1 MLADYYHVLK
11 DIISYKTISSENSSM
26 SEMEAMSQYLAK
38 FFLDNNCEVE
48 IVTDYGN
55 PIVLASYI
63 HNPKLPTCLLYGHYD
78 VQSADK
84 QDGWKYD
91 PFSLYLGKEKIYG
104 RGVSDDK
111 GQFLI
116 HLLTIFD
123 LIHDKNLCYNM
134 KFIIEGDEEIW
145 SSHFPR
151 FLIDYKEKIKA
162 DCCLISDSL
171 LQGDFPCLDAGYRW
185 GINLKLQLTTA
196 STDLH
201 SWIYGG
207 IVPNAIH
214 ELTKIIAQLYDMN
227 HRITIPYFYYDVEE
241 IESHIMVKHR
251 KLHFDNKQFLQ
262 TTGVHSLVKD
272 KEFYVYSQLCLRP
285 TIQVTGIEGGHAGEW
300 FINAIPHIAT
310 ANINFR
316 LVKNQSTQKVL
327 SSFEQRLKV
336 IVPPYANYELTVSQT
351 LEPVKISITTPF
363 VKKAER
369 ILEALYDEKVHYAY
383 AGSSLPI
390 VSLLHHELQLPCV
403 LVPLANKDANIHGV
417 NENFDIALIEKWFKF
432 SHAFFAA
439 K

>member
-1 MLADYYHVLK
+1 MLAQYYRILK
-11 DIISYKTISSENSSM
+11 DIITYKTVSSQSDSSSEM
-26 SEMEAMSQYLAK
+26 QAMSQYLAK
-38 FFLDNNCEVE
+38 LFSDNDCEVE
-48 IVTDYGN
+48 IVMGYGN
-55 PIVLASYI
+55 PVVLASYM
-63 HNPKLPTCLLYGHYD
+63 HNPKLPTCLFYGHYD
-78 VQSADK
+78 VQSANK
-84 QDGWKYD
+84 EDGWKYD
-91 PFSLYLGKEKIYG
+91 PFSLHLGKEKIYG
-104 RGVSDDK
+104 RGVADDK

-123 LIHDKNLCYNM
+123 LIQNKNLCYNIVC
-134 KFIIEGDEEIW
+134 IIEGDEEIG

-151 FLIDYKEKIKA
+151 FLTDYKNKIQA

-185 GINLKLQLTTA
+185 GINLTLQLTTA
-196 STDLH
+196 DTDLH
-201 SWIYGG
+201 SWVYGG
-207 IVPNAIH
+207 IVPNAVH
-214 ELTKIIAQLYDMN
+214 ELTKIISQLYDMN
-227 HRITIPYFYYDVEE
+227 HRITIPYFYYDVED

-251 KLHFDNKQFLQ
+251 KLHFDTEWFLQ

-272 KEFYVYSQLCLRP
+272 KEFDVYSQLGLRP
-285 TIQVTGIEGGHAGEW
+285 TIQVTGIEWWHAGEW
-300 FINAIPHIAT
+300 FMNAIPHMAT
-310 ANINFR
+310 AHINFR

-336 IVPPYANYELTVSQT
+336 IVPPYADYELIVSQT
-351 LEPVKISITTPF
+351 LEPVKVSIMTPF

-369 ILEALYDEKVHYAY
+369 ILEALYDQKVHYAY

-417 NENFDIALIEKWFKF
+417 NENFDIALIEKWFQF

-439 K
+439 I

>member
-134 KFIIEGDEEIW
+134 KFIIEGDEEI
-145 SSHFPR
+145 
-151 FLIDYKEKIKA
+151 
-162 DCCLISDSL
+162 
-171 LQGDFPCLDAGYRW
+171 
-185 GINLKLQLTTA
+185 
-196 STDLH
+196 
-201 SWIYGG
+201 
-207 IVPNAIH
+207 
-214 ELTKIIAQLYDMN
+214 
-227 HRITIPYFYYDVEE
+227 
-241 IESHIMVKHR
+241 
-251 KLHFDNKQFLQ
+251 
-262 TTGVHSLVKD
+262 
-272 KEFYVYSQLCLRP
+272 
-285 TIQVTGIEGGHAGEW
+285 
-300 FINAIPHIAT
+300 
-310 ANINFR
+310 
-316 LVKNQSTQKVL
+316 
-327 SSFEQRLKV
+327 
-336 IVPPYANYELTVSQT
+336 
-351 LEPVKISITTPF
+351 
-363 VKKAER
+363 
-369 ILEALYDEKVHYAY
+369 
-383 AGSSLPI
+383 
-390 VSLLHHELQLPCV
+390 
-403 LVPLANKDANIHGV
+403 
-417 NENFDIALIEKWFKF
+417 
-432 SHAFFAA
+432 
-439 K
+439 